1 LTDSLLLTRFRSN
14 TGISV
19 HQLEQTIKLFEEGA
33 TVPFIARY
41 RKEKTGGLSDENL
54 LELKKLLKEVEDFN
68 NRKQFIINT
77 LKAKGVFDLL
87 KDKIAAATT
96 LNELEDIYL
105 PFKEKRKNRA
115 QNARDAGLEPLAQ
128 TLIRDD
134 RNAKQLAEKY
144 ISSTFA
150 DTEKVLQG
158 ARDIIAELIS
168 ENHQVRKTFRQ
179 CFEQKSFI
187 ISKVIKS
194 KLEEAV
200 KYKDYFDYKEKIT
213 SCAAHRLLA
222 ILRGDKEKLLR
233 VSVMP
238 DSTFLLN
245 LLFDTIKSEGFYLNA
260 QVKTAAED
268 ACNRLLIPSMENET
282 IGYYR
287 LKAETESARLFA
299 VVLKQL
305 LLAPPLGQK
314 NILAIDPGF
323 KSGCKI
329 VCLDKNG
336 RLLHNETIYP
346 HPPQSQQKIAS
357 NKISTL
363 VSQYKIDA
371 IAIGDGTAGRETGT
385 FIQRLRFDRKI
396 QVFMVNEDGASVY
409 SATAEARKEFPE
421 YDVTVRGAV
430 SIGRRLMDPLAE
442 LIKINPRS
450 LGIGQYQHEIDEMM
464 LNSALDQTIEHC
476 VNTVGVNL
484 ETASEKLLT
493 YVSGIGEVMAKKI
506 IDARTHSGIHSRSEL
521 KKIKGMGDKTFEM
534 CAGFIRIN
542 GDNPLDKSAVHPE
555 NYTLVERMA
564 EDIDT
569 TITGLIGNESLIQK
583 IDITKYVTDEVGLP
597 TLKDIIAELSKPG
610 RDVRGII
617 KVFEFNSEIKSI
629 NDLQPDMLLPGII
642 TNITNFGAFV
652 DIGIKKDGLVHI
664 SEISDAF
671 ISDISTAVRLNQQVM
686 VKVLSADI
694 TTGRIQFS
702 MKGIQQP

>member
-1 LTDSLLLTRFRSN
+1 MTDSFLLTRFRSK
-14 TGISV
+14 TGISI

-41 RKEKTGGLSDENL
+41 RKEKTGGLNDENL
-54 LELKKLLKEVEDFN
+54 LELKKLLKEIEDFN
-68 NRKQFIINT
+68 NRKRFIINV
-77 LKAKGVFDLL
+77 LQAKGVYDSL
-87 KDKIAAATT
+87 KEKIEEATS
-96 LNELEDIYL
+96 LNELEDFYL

-115 QNARDAGLEPLAQ
+115 QTAREAGLETLAQ
-128 TLIRDD
+128 TLIHDD
-134 RNAKQLAEKY
+134 RNAKQIAEKY
-144 ISSTFA
+144 LTSIFS
-150 DTEKVLQG
+150 DTENALQG

-187 ISKVIKS
+187 ISKIIKS
-194 KLEEAV
+194 KAEEAV
-200 KYKDYFDYKEKIT
+200 KYKDYFDYKEKIN

-222 ILRGDKEKLLR
+222 ILRGGKEKLLR
-233 VSVMP
+233 VTVKP
-238 DSTFLLN
+238 DTNILLN
-245 LLFDTIKSEGFYLNA
+245 LLFETIKSEGFYLNT

-268 ACNRLLIPSMENET
+268 ACNRLLVPSMENET
-282 IGYYR
+282 IGHYR
-287 LKAETESARLFA
+287 QKAEIESAKLFA

-357 NKISTL
+357 HKITTL

-371 IAIGDGTAGRETGT
+371 IAIGDGTAGRETAS
-385 FIQRLRFDRKI
+385 FLQRLHFDHKI
-396 QVFMVNEDGASVY
+396 QIFVVNEDGASVY
-409 SATAEARKEFPE
+409 SASAEGRKEFPE

-442 LIKINPRS
+442 LIKIDPRS
-450 LGIGQYQHEIDEMM
+450 LGIGQYQHEIDETM
-464 LNSALDQTIEHC
+464 LNNVLDQTIEHC

-506 IDARTHSGIHSRSEL
+506 IAARTNSDIRSRQEL
-521 KKIKGMGDKTFEM
+521 KKIKGMGNVTYEM

-542 GDNPLDKSAVHPE
+542 GENPLDKSAVHPE
-555 NYTLVERMA
+555 NYNLVERIA
-564 EDIDT
+564 ADIDT
-569 TITGLIGNESLIQK
+569 TITGLIGNDSLIQK
-583 IDITKYVTDEVGLP
+583 IDLSKYVTDEVGLP

-617 KVFEFNSEIKSI
+617 KVFEFNTEIKSI
-629 NDLQPDMLLPGII
+629 NDLQPDMVLPGVI

-664 SEISDAF
+664 SEISDEF

-686 VKVLSADI
+686 VKVLSADNN
-694 TTGRIQFS
+694 TGRIQFS